1 MLFGYSYLLQF
12 IGGEVLKIF
21 LLDFLF
27 LNNFYINI
35 ITHKFMMMISSPLE
49 QFQILPIIPLR
60 FGDIDVSFTNSALI
74 IIVGCTLVL
83 LLMQMLMTTET
94 GAHVVPNRWQVII
107 EGIYEMISGML
118 NDNVGQ
124 RGQQYFPFVFT
135 LFTFIFTANLIGLVP
150 YSFTVTSHLIVTL
163 MLATIVF
170 VGVNIIC
177 VREHGLHMFALFLP
191 PGSSLALAPVLVP
204 IELISYFFRVISLA
218 VRLFANMMA
227 GHTLLK
233 VIAGFG
239 WSMMAGGMFFAHFG
253 PLITLYLLVGLELG
267 VAMIQAYVFTIL
279 TCIYLNEAVNLH

>member
-1 MLFGYSYLLQF
+1 
-12 IGGEVLKIF
+12 
-21 LLDFLF
+21 
-27 LNNFYINI
+27 
-35 ITHKFMMMISSPLE
+35 MMMVSSPLE
-49 QFQILPIIPLR
+49 QFQILPILPLR
-60 FGDIDVSFTNSALI
+60 FGNFDISFTNSALI
-74 IIVGCTLVL
+74 IIVGCILVL

-107 EGIYEMISGML
+107 EGIYEMVSGML

-135 LFTFIFTANLIGLVP
+135 LFTFIFTANLIGLIP
-150 YSFTVTSHLIVTL
+150 YSFTVTSHLVVTL

-204 IELISYFFRVISLA
+204 IEVISYFFRVISLA